1 MTKAS
6 RSSVTMNDPVN
17 PLAEL
22 QPEGLASDDAS
33 WQERKRSDFRI
44 AVLEAVIDCLAEH
57 GYSATTTELVA
68 AKARV
73 SRGTMLHRFPTRQ
86 SLIEAATEYA
96 FFRRMQ
102 NFLNGVHALS
112 EEERVNQN
120 LGIHVSWRQYF
131 TREYRAHLELHI
143 AAKTDAELRRVFIPR
158 AKLYDQ
164 IWRREV
170 AKAFP
175 EWGKDTELLD
185 RTCEFVRATLEGV
198 ALNSDI
204 WDDPDHLETL
214 VQFVADTALALRDK
228 KLKFRRKPRAK
239 AAKPADA

>member
-1 MTKAS
+1 MTKVPRKRA
-6 RSSVTMNDPVN
+6 TPTDPGN

-22 QPEGLASDDAS
+22 QPEGLAPDDAS

-44 AVLEAVIDCLAEH
+44 AVLDAVIDCLAEH

-68 AKARV
+68 TRARV

-102 NFLNGVHALS
+102 NFLSGVHALS
-112 EEERVNQN
+112 EQERIDRN
-120 LGIHVSWRQYF
+120 LGIQVSWRQYF
-131 TREYRAHLELHI
+131 TREYRAHLELHV
-143 AAKTDAELRRVFIPR
+143 AAKTDADLRRVFIPR

-175 EWGKDTELLD
+175 EWGKDSELLD
-185 RTCEFVRATLEGV
+185 RTGEFVRAALEGI

-204 WDDPDHLETL
+204 WDDPEHLETL
-214 VQFVADTALALRDK
+214 LQFVADTALALRER
-228 KLKFRRKPRAK
+228 KLGFRARSIPQTTR
-239 AAKPADA
+239 PDDA